1 MGLRKV
7 LMGIKDPQPSAA
19 AKETPRR
26 PLDTAGRSQDPP
38 ATHMFIEAPV
48 KRQPKEAPTVQQ
60 PMAVNNNNNNNNP
73 LVSGKPGTS
82 RSQQQEEEA
91 GDKKTSSDVAAAIPK
106 EKESPYAKTSV
117 LKHLLHRFTGANQ

>member
-1 MGLRKV
+1 
-7 LMGIKDPQPSAA
+7 MGIKDPQPSAA

-26 PLDTAGRSQDPP
+26 PLDTVGRSQDPP

-48 KRQPKEAPTVQQ
+48 TRQPKEAPTVQQ

-82 RSQQQEEEA
+82 RSQQEEEQEEE
-91 GDKKTSSDVAAAIPK
+91 GDKKTSSVPK
-106 EKESPYAKTSV
+106 EKESTYAKTSV